1 MHKTKMRAK
10 GPVAMAANQ
19 NLGKHAMDTMHE
31 HMDELRG
38 RMKRRTEEGT
48 DVNRWMEWKGE
59 RMNGRMESMF
69 DSGMDG
75 CLGEK
80 RRTESILGGFFG
92 GLSERTKKNLKKLEK
107 VRKSK
112 KKLEKVS
119 LHLSKRFKKFK
130 KVKQK
135 LDRS

>member
-1 MHKTKMRAK
+1 MRTK

-19 NLGKHAMDTMHE
+19 NSGKHAMDTMHE

-38 RMKRRTEEGT
+38 RMKRRTEEWT
-48 DVNRWMEWKGE
+48 DGNGWMEWKGE

-80 RRTESILGGFFG
+80 QRKVPILEGFFG
-92 GLSERTKKNLKKLEK
+92 GVSERTKKNLKKLGK
-107 VRKSK
+107 VRKS
-112 KKLEKVS
+112 
-119 LHLSKRFKKFK
+119 
-130 KVKQK
+130 
-135 LDRS
+135 

>member
-1 MHKTKMRAK
+1 MHPTKMRTK

-31 HMDELRG
+31 HMDELWG
-38 RMKRRTEEGT
+38 RMKRRTEEWT
-48 DVNRWMEWKGE
+48 DGNGWMEWKGE

-80 RRTESILGGFFG
+80 KENESIFG
-92 GLSERTKKNLKKLEK
+92 GLMLGAGRTNKK
-107 VRKSK
+107 
-112 KKLEKVS
+112 
-119 LHLSKRFKKFK
+119 
-130 KVKQK
+130 KQK
-135 LDRS
+135 LETVRKR